1 VVGGAQALS
10 LIPGASRSG
19 TTITAG
25 LFRGLN
31 RPTAARFSFLLS
43 IPAVLL
49 SGLYEA
55 RKIGGREGAGAGLT
69 GVALILSFVVG
80 LASIVWLMRWISRH
94 SMYLFIYY
102 RIVLGLLLIGLLSAG
117 VISATS

>member
-1 VVGGAQALS
+1 

-25 LFRGLN
+25 LFRGLD

-43 IPAVLL
+43 IPAVVL
-49 SGLYEA
+49 SGLFEM
-55 RKIGGREGAGAGLT
+55 RKINDRGGAGAGLT

-80 LASIVWLMRWISRH
+80 LASIVWLMRWISGH
-94 SMYLFIYY
+94 SMYVFIVY
-102 RIVLGLLLIGLLSAG
+102 RIFVGVLLIGLLSVG
-117 VISATS
+117 VISATSA